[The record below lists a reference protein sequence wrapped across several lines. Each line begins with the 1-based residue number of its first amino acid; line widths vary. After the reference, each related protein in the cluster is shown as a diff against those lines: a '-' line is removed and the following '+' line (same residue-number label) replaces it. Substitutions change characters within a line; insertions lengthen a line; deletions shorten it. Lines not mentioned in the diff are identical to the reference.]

1 MTIEITNSKGHKEQV
16 PLWQLPMLVQQS
28 INGEKGQIA
37 MREEKVRQDAEI
49 AALQEQERQRHQQQ
63 LAEAVNS
70 PLDLTAPVQ
79 WGG

>member
-1 MTIEITNSKGHKEQV
+1 MTIEITNSKGHKEQI

-37 MREEKVRQDAEI
+37 AREAKKKQDAEI

-63 LAEAVNS
+63 LAEGLNA

-79 WGG
+79 F